1 LVVAA
6 AFDGGVSGEGYR
18 SIPVKM
24 LWLHRLLFVLLQGV
38 DVHDG
43 DDSDGICAGG
53 SVRRMVILSLW
64 SCFGV
69 GAAVGAGVDDG
80 SERLV
85 YSYHGNRVGVLRCWL
100 FQGCL
105 QSLGRQIYFLS
116 ARDCLFGLSTFI
128 VCIVFL
134 GAPNVAKVGW
144 KSYVTSSEVSSSSWS
159 SASRREFNGDP
170 FLGCGVGRRLWR
182 PALKA
187 TGCVLQGLGC
197 NFYVLWGVLVSNVCN
212 LLYQ

>member
-1 LVVAA
+1 MVAA

-18 SIPVKM
+18 SIPVKT
-24 LWLHRLLFVLLQGV
+24 LWLLFVLLQGV

-105 QSLGRQIYFLS
+105 QSLGH
-116 ARDCLFGLSTFI
+116 
-128 VCIVFL
+128 
-134 GAPNVAKVGW
+134 
-144 KSYVTSSEVSSSSWS
+144 
-159 SASRREFNGDP
+159 
-170 FLGCGVGRRLWR
+170 
-182 PALKA
+182 
-187 TGCVLQGLGC
+187 
-197 NFYVLWGVLVSNVCN
+197 
-212 LLYQ
+212 

>member
-1 LVVAA
+1 
-6 AFDGGVSGEGYR
+6 
-18 SIPVKM
+18 M

-43 DDSDGICAGG
+43 DDSGSICAGG

-100 FQGCL
+100 FQ
-105 QSLGRQIYFLS
+105 S
-116 ARDCLFGLSTFI
+116 
-128 VCIVFL
+128 
-134 GAPNVAKVGW
+134 
-144 KSYVTSSEVSSSSWS
+144 
-159 SASRREFNGDP
+159 
-170 FLGCGVGRRLWR
+170 
-182 PALKA
+182 
-187 TGCVLQGLGC
+187 
-197 NFYVLWGVLVSNVCN
+197 
-212 LLYQ
+212 